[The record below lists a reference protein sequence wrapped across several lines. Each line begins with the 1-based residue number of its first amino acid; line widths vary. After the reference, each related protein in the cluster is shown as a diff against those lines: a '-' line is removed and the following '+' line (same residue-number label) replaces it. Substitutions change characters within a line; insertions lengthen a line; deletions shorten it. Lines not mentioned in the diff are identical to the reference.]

1 MDKNGTQNIRLL
13 VILNLTFILI
23 EFIFRTVLELYQN

>member
-13 VILNLTFILI
+13 VILNLTSILI
-23 EFIFRTVLELYQN
+23 DFIFGTVLELHQN